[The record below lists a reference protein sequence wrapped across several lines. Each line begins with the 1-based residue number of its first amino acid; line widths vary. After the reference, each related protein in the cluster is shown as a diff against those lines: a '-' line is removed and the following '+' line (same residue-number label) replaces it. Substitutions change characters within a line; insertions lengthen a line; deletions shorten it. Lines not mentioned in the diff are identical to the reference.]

1 MKLASI
7 LAAILS
13 GTNLYFGVRFLLNV
27 FGILQTTKYGP
38 VATAIY
44 GVLFTGLGI
53 AGLYV
58 AFWLGNGRMALL
70 LGAAPWAIALVL
82 VVVGA
87 AIGLSG
93 R

>member
-1 MKLASI
+1 
-7 LAAILS
+7 
-13 GTNLYFGVRFLLNV
+13 
-27 FGILQTTKYGP
+27 

-58 AFWLGNGRMALL
+58 AFWLGNGRLALL